1 MTIRQF
7 LEKTFFNVDK
17 STIMI
22 FCNESVYSEAFH
34 NKSGKTAEARWRHF
48 SRHRINENNYFIAFV
63 QIFIEHQMFDFKI
76 TQDENRCVIQTKT
89 GTYIFIAATEIL
101 LTYMLMGLFN
111 SAPAH

>member
-1 MTIRQF
+1 MSLFIGRPFTINQPKQQR
-7 LEKTFFNVDK
+7 LVGGSWN
-17 STIMI
+17 
-22 FCNESVYSEAFH
+22 
-34 NKSGKTAEARWRHF
+34 F
-48 SRHRINENNYFIAFV
+48 SRHRINENENYFIAFV

-101 LTYMLMGLFN
+101 LTYILMDLFN